1 MGRPLLVTA
10 ALALWALAVIQPAV
24 GAVRTWS
31 LTRSPAAITAGAR
44 SAVTLVVTD
53 TGGSGGSSQLGCLTV
68 AIPSGFGVS
77 SASVTAAPAGKTW
90 AASVAGAGPATV
102 TVRAASDKARLV
114 GGSRRE
120 SVTFRVV
127 VAGRSPGA
135 FAWTGTAFADRGC
148 GRSLGGSQRL
158 TVTVTAAA
166 TPRPTAKPTPRP
178 TPKPTPKPTPRPTPA
193 PTPAPKPSP
202 ALTAEPAASLGP
214 STAPALPPPA
224 SPVPPTSRP
233 TAPATP
239 RLTPSPTPT
248 AATPAV
254 PLTPGGPPPDEF
266 VVAGSGPALG
276 EISIGLGD
284 LGPLVSLEWLVPAAV
299 LAVPGLL
306 LVAAVAAQVVGGI
319 VWVPVSR
326 RVLGGRRGRAG
337 GSPPRHGAAAR

>member
-1 MGRPLLVTA
+1 MHGVSRSLLVTA
-10 ALALWALAVIQPAV
+10 ALALWSLAMIQPAA
-24 GAVRTWS
+24 GAVRTWT
-31 LTRSPAAITAGAR
+31 LTRSPAAITAGSR
-44 SAVTLVVTD
+44 TAVTLVVTD
-53 TGGSGGSSQLGCLTV
+53 TGGSGGSSPLGCLTV

-120 SVTFRVV
+120 SVTFRVAV
-127 VAGRSPGA
+127 TGRSPGA
-135 FAWTGTAFADRGC
+135 FAWTGTAYADRSC
-148 GRSLGGSQRL
+148 SRSLGGSQRL
-158 TVTVTAAA
+158 TVTVTAAPTPRPTPKP

-178 TPKPTPKPTPRPTPA
+178 TPAPTPKP
-193 PTPAPKPSP
+193 KPSP
-202 ALTAEPAASLGP
+202 TPPAEPAASLGP
-214 STAPALPPPA
+214 STAPTLPPPA
-224 SPVPPTSRP
+224 SPVPPTSGP
-233 TAPATP
+233 NASATP
-239 RLTPSPTPT
+239 RPTPSPTPV
-248 AATPAV
+248 AALPAG

-266 VVAGSGPALG
+266 VVAGSGPARD

-306 LVAAVAAQVVGGI
+306 LVVAVAAQVVGGI

-337 GSPPRHGAAAR
+337 ESPPPRHGTAAR